1 MRPIITKQKLDHAL
15 AVLNKT
21 MGNTAENEFF
31 IQGAYGGFQLMRK
44 IPGTTAADS
53 ITMCGFI
60 PKRQLFNIICG
71 MSTALALYQEKLAI
85 QERLDSLV
93 DTPASA

>member
-53 ITMCGFI
+53 ITTGFI
-60 PKRQLFNIICG
+60 PKRQLFAIICG

-85 QERLDSLV
+85 EERLNSLV
-93 DTPASA
+93 DNPASV

>member
-1 MRPIITKQKLDHAL
+1 MRTPITKKKLEHAL

-21 MGNTAENEFF
+21 MGNTAENAFF
-31 IQGAYGGFQLMRK
+31 VQGAYGGFQLMRA

-53 ITMCGFI
+53 ITTGFV
-60 PKRQLFNIICG
+60 PKRELFAIICG

-93 DTPASA
+93 DNFSSP

>member
-21 MGNTAENEFF
+21 MGNTAENAFF
-31 IQGAYGGFQLMRK
+31 VQGAYGGFQLMRM

-53 ITMCGFI
+53 ITTGFI
-60 PKRQLFNIICG
+60 PKRQLFAIICG

-85 QERLDSLV
+85 QERLNSLV
-93 DTPASA
+93 DNPASV

>member
-1 MRPIITKQKLDHAL
+1 MRTPITKKKLDHAL

-21 MGNTAENEFF
+21 MGNTAENAFF
-31 IQGAYGGFQLMRK
+31 VQGAYGGWQLMRK

-53 ITMCGFI
+53 ITTGFV
-60 PKRQLFNIICG
+60 PKRELFAIICG

-85 QERLDSLV
+85 EERLNSLV
-93 DTPASA
+93 DTPASV

>member
-1 MRPIITKQKLDHAL
+1 MRLPITKQKLNHAL

-21 MGNTAENEFF
+21 MCNTAENAFF
-31 IQGAYGGFQLMRK
+31 VQGAYGGFQLMRM

-53 ITMCGFI
+53 ITTGFV
-60 PKRQLFNIICG
+60 PKRELFAIICG

-85 QERLDSLV
+85 EERLNSLV

>member
-15 AVLNKT
+15 SVLNKT
-21 MGNTAENEFF
+21 MGNTAENAFF
-31 IQGAYGGFQLMRK
+31 VQGAYGGFQLMRM

-53 ITMCGFI
+53 ITTGFI
-60 PKRQLFNIICG
+60 PKRQLFAIICG

-93 DTPASA
+93 DNFSSP

>member
-21 MGNTAENEFF
+21 MGNTAQNAFF
-31 IQGAYGGFQLMRK
+31 VQGAYGGFQLMRM

-53 ITMCGFI
+53 ITTGFI
-60 PKRQLFNIICG
+60 PKRQLLAIICG

-85 QERLDSLV
+85 EERLNSLV
-93 DTPASA
+93 DNPASV

>member
-31 IQGAYGGFQLMRK
+31 IQGAYGGFQLMRM

-53 ITMCGFI
+53 ITTGFI
-60 PKRQLFNIICG
+60 PKRQLFAIICG

>member
-21 MGNTAENEFF
+21 MGNTAENAFF
-31 IQGAYGGFQLMRK
+31 VQGAYGGFQLMRM

-53 ITMCGFI
+53 ITTGFI

-93 DTPASA
+93 DNFSSP

>member
-21 MGNTAENEFF
+21 MGNTAENSFF
-31 IQGAYGGFQLMRK
+31 VQGAYGGFQLMRM

-53 ITMCGFI
+53 ITTGFI
-60 PKRQLFNIICG
+60 PKRQLFAIICG

>member
-1 MRPIITKQKLDHAL
+1 MRNTITKQKLDHAL

-21 MGNTAENEFF
+21 MGNTAENAFF
-31 IQGAYGGFQLMRK
+31 VQGAYGGWQLMRK

-53 ITMCGFI
+53 ITTGFV
-60 PKRQLFNIICG
+60 PKRELFAIVCG

-85 QERLDSLV
+85 EERLNSLV
-93 DTPASA
+93 DNFSSP

>member
-1 MRPIITKQKLDHAL
+1 MRTTITKQKLDHAL

-21 MGNTAENEFF
+21 MGNTAQNAFF
-31 IQGAYGGFQLMRK
+31 VQGAYGGFQLMRM

-53 ITMCGFI
+53 ITTGFI

>member
-1 MRPIITKQKLDHAL
+1 MRLPITKQRLEHAV

-21 MGNTAENEFF
+21 MDNTPHNAFF
-31 IQGAYGGFQLMRK
+31 IQGAYGGFQLMRM
-44 IPGTTAADS
+44 IPGSSAADS
-53 ITMCGFI
+53 ITTGFV
-60 PKRQLFNIICG
+60 PKRELFAIVCG

-93 DTPASA
+93 DNFSSP

>member
-1 MRPIITKQKLDHAL
+1 MRLPITKQKLEN
-15 AVLNKT
+15 AVVILNGT
-21 MGNTAENEFF
+21 MRNTADNAFF

-53 ITMCGFI
+53 ITTGFV
-60 PKRQLFNIICG
+60 PKRELFNIVVS

-85 QERLDSLV
+85 EERLNSLV
-93 DTPASA
+93 DNFSSP

>member
-1 MRPIITKQKLDHAL
+1 MRTIITKQKLDHAL

-21 MGNTAENEFF
+21 MGNTAENAFF
-31 IQGAYGGFQLMRK
+31 VQGAYGGFQLMRM

-53 ITMCGFI
+53 ITTGYI
-60 PKRQLFNIICG
+60 PKRQLFAIICG

-85 QERLDSLV
+85 EERLNSLV

>member
-15 AVLNKT
+15 TVLNKT
-21 MGNTAENEFF
+21 MGNTAENAFF
-31 IQGAYGGFQLMRK
+31 VQGAYGGFQLMRM

-53 ITMCGFI
+53 ITTGFI
-60 PKRQLFNIICG
+60 PKRQLFAIICG

-85 QERLDSLV
+85 EERLNSLV
-93 DTPASA
+93 DNFSSP

>member
-15 AVLNKT
+15 TVLNKT
-21 MGNTAENEFF
+21 MGNTADNAFF
-31 IQGAYGGFQLMRK
+31 VQGAYGGFQLMRM

-53 ITMCGFI
+53 ITTGFI
-60 PKRQLFNIICG
+60 PKRQLFAIICG
-71 MSTALALYQEKLAI
+71 MSTAIALYQEKLAI

-93 DTPASA
+93 DNFSSP

>member
-21 MGNTAENEFF
+21 MGNTAENAFF
-31 IQGAYGGFQLMRK
+31 VQGAYGGFQLMRM

-53 ITMCGFI
+53 ITTGFI
-60 PKRQLFNIICG
+60 PKRQLFAIICG

>member
-15 AVLNKT
+15 TVLNKT
-21 MGNTAENEFF
+21 MGNTADNAFF
-31 IQGAYGGFQLMRK
+31 VQGAYGGFQLMRM

-53 ITMCGFI
+53 ITTGYI
-60 PKRQLFNIICG
+60 PKRQLFAIICG

-85 QERLDSLV
+85 EERLNSLV

>member
-1 MRPIITKQKLDHAL
+1 MRTPITKKKLDHAL

-21 MGNTAENEFF
+21 MGTTAQDAFF
-31 IQGAYGGFQLMRK
+31 VQGAYGGVQLMRM

-53 ITMCGFI
+53 ITTGFV
-60 PKRQLFNIICG
+60 PKRELFNIICG

-85 QERLDSLV
+85 EERLNSLV
-93 DTPASA
+93 DNPASV

>member
-53 ITMCGFI
+53 ITTGFI

>member
-1 MRPIITKQKLDHAL
+1 MRLPITKQKLNHAL

-21 MGNTAENEFF
+21 MGNTPHNAFF
-31 IQGAYGGFQLMRK
+31 IQGAYGGFQLMRM

-53 ITMCGFI
+53 ITTGFV
-60 PKRQLFNIICG
+60 PKRELFAIVCG

-85 QERLDSLV
+85 EERLNSLV
-93 DTPASA
+93 DNFSSP

>member
-1 MRPIITKQKLDHAL
+1 MRTPITKKKLDHAL

-21 MGNTAENEFF
+21 MGNTAENAFF
-31 IQGAYGGFQLMRK
+31 VQGAYGGFQLMRM

-53 ITMCGFI
+53 ITTGFI
-60 PKRQLFNIICG
+60 PKRQLFAIICG

-93 DTPASA
+93 DNFSSP

>member
-15 AVLNKT
+15 AALNKT
-21 MGNTAENEFF
+21 MGNTAENAFF
-31 IQGAYGGFQLMRK
+31 VQGAYGGFQLMRM

-53 ITMCGFI
+53 ITTGFI
-60 PKRQLFNIICG
+60 PKRQLFAIICG

-93 DTPASA
+93 DNFSSP